1 VKRQFLIG
9 GIILLCAILLA
20 VVMVTMREDPAEKPP
35 EEVAPLVAVEDIEIR
50 SGALTVNGTGTVQAR
65 EEVTLTSELAGKLTY
80 VNPDLRAGQ
89 FVRKGAVLF
98 RIDTDDY
105 KNAVQIAR
113 ADVEA
118 QRVAVLQAREEVAL
132 AKSELRRF
140 EQRGGSDDPFAS
152 VDNSDY
158 AARILPPD
166 ILTRQARGTEN
177 ARTRNAAQAS
187 GLATRQP
194 QLRSA
199 LAALQR
205 ARAQLVDA
213 QDRLADTTV
222 RAPFSGIVRSED
234 VALGSFVQ
242 PGQAIG
248 SIVSSAAFEAVI
260 PLSEQKAAL
269 IPGLFAGQR
278 GGPIDAAVY
287 SDYGGKRYRWQAYVD
302 RVNSVLNPQTRTID
316 IFLRIPNPING
327 GALAVEQ
334 TSGQTPVSAA
344 GAPPLLVG
352 GFVTAEIAGIALES
366 YAMLPVSALRPGNKV
381 WLVENGKLRIVEVE
395 IYQRSDDF
403 AYISADQIG
412 SNPVAVT
419 GKLSVATEGM
429 AVRVAKSG
437 AKSLRGNV
445 TQSERKTLQQAA
457 NDDDNRKTGAAQKP
471 KTEAAR

>member
-1 VKRQFLIG
+1 MKRQFLIG
-9 GIILLCAILLA
+9 GVILLGAILLA
-20 VVMVTMREDPAEKPP
+20 VLMITLREDPAEKPP
-35 EEVAPLVAVEDIEIR
+35 EEIAPLVEVEALEIR
-50 SGALTVNGTGTVQAR
+50 SGALTVNGTGTVQPR
-65 EEVTLTSELAGKLTY
+65 EEVTLTSEVAGKLTY

-89 FVRKGAVLF
+89 FVPKGAVLF
-98 RIDTDDY
+98 RIDTADY
-105 KNAVQIAR
+105 RNAVQIAR

-118 QRVAVLQAREEVAL
+118 QRVAVLQAREEMAL

-140 EQRGGSDDPFAS
+140 EQRGGSDGPFAS
-152 VDNSDY
+152 VDKSDY

-166 ILTRQARGTEN
+166 ELAKQGSSAGNARGRN
-177 ARTRNAAQAS
+177 PARAS
-187 GLATRQP
+187 GLATREP

-234 VALGSFVQ
+234 VAPGSFVQ

-248 SIVSSAAFEAVI
+248 SIVSSAAFEALI

-269 IPGLFAGQR
+269 IPGLFAGQ
-278 GGPIDAAVY
+278 GTGQIDAAVF
-287 SDYGGKRYRWQAYVD
+287 SDYGGRRYRWQAYVD

-316 IFLRIPNPING
+316 VFLRIPNPING
-327 GALAVEQ
+327 GALAAEQ
-334 TSGQTPVSAA
+334 RSDEASVSAT
-344 GAPPLLVG
+344 GAPPLLIG
-352 GFVTAEIAGIALES
+352 GFVTADIAGIPLES
-366 YAMLPVSALRPGNKV
+366 YALLPVSALRPGNKV
-381 WLVENGKLRIVEVE
+381 WLVKDGKLRIVEVE

-403 AYISADQIG
+403 AYISAEQIG
-412 SNPVAVT
+412 PDPVAVT

-429 AVRVAKSG
+429 AVRVAKSA

-445 TQSERKTLQQAA
+445 SKTEQQTLQQAA
-457 NDDDNRKTGAAQKP
+457 NDADNRKAGAGRKP
-471 KTEAAR
+471 KPEAVR